1 MSSVHPHVTG
11 VTHRPYS
18 LVAHVLVIT
27 KNTNLMAQRALKP
40 IVAGILLG
48 NVVTKL

>member
-27 KNTNLMAQRALKP
+27 KNTNLMRQLSNRLSL
-40 IVAGILLG
+40 GSYLG
-48 NVVTKL
+48 NVL

>member
-1 MSSVHPHVTG
+1 VTG

-27 KNTNLMAQRALKP
+27 KNTNLMRQSRALKP
-40 IVAGILLG
+40 IVAGILLRQRL
-48 NVVTKL
+48 VTKL